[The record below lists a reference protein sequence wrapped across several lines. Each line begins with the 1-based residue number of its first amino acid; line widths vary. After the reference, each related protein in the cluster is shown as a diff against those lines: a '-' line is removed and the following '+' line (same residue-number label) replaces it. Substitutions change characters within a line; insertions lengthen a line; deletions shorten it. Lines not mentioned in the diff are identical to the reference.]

1 MIDFRIILVIGI
13 LSILIDNYIISF
25 YINLSGLLIF
35 INIIGIYIIVNE
47 FRKFFEKLAF
57 RIQITYR
64 NENDNRND

>member
-1 MIDFRIILVIGI
+1 MIDFGIIFLIGI
-13 LSILIDNYIISF
+13 LSILVDNYIISF
-25 YINLSGLLIF
+25 YINLSGFLIF

-47 FRKFFEKLAF
+47 LRKFFEKLAF

>member
-1 MIDFRIILVIGI
+1 MIDFGIILIIGI

-25 YINLSGLLIF
+25 YINLSGFLIF

-47 FRKFFEKLAF
+47 LRKFIEKLVF

-64 NENDNRND
+64 NQNDNRND